1 MFTQNLFIFLL
12 FILFPLPSIQNPT
25 QNISYSLENDDYL
38 LIEISDIKN
47 PVYYVEKKSL
57 DQDINPATFCGLLEP
72 RVDLKYFEKVFDQTD
87 PEIFNEE
94 DQLLMIDDKLY
105 VLLSSGILQ
114 VFNITLDQET
124 TQMQFNHYNEI
135 NLLES
140 NIMKALNGPFYI
152 KMGYNKQFNK
162 LVVVVQEE
170 MVLID
175 IDDNNKTSW
184 MKYEKIQ
191 FENKESLIKAI
202 FYDDFLY
209 LLRNY
214 SFIEEYKVIS
224 ASQISKTAVL
234 NASEFTK
241 HEEKTKNHSTC
252 ILDFDINKNYFSF
265 IENNTKNALTLLRK
279 NASYFSLI
287 TNEPYQNISFEY
299 SPKKV
304 YLTTNKLF
312 ILVDADLNME
322 YFLYEYQLNSTKDF
336 FDFIDVYHIDYEY
349 SDLYIN
355 DFYLFASYQYFTTL
369 LPHALEFPSDLNR
382 RLKISLN
389 VERVREIQGLKRS
402 NNFNNNNQ
410 ELLGPSYFTAAI
422 GNHIGMIKAY
432 LEPGRIICKT
442 HQFTPLGNYS
452 LGLKLYHLNCN
463 SLEDQECK
471 ASASEFYS
479 DEIIYNFQVIAQE
492 NFSKAQI
499 KSENYDDSQGIFL
512 GLALGL
518 GFSIIIMLC
527 CYLYVRKIKKM
538 YLRQEEDTSRGGGQH
553 IRVMSKEE
561 LDEIELTKKKTEV

>member
-1 MFTQNLFIFLL
+1 MFAQSLLLLFV
-12 FILFPLPSIQNPT
+12 FILFPFFSIQTQT
-25 QNISYSLENDDYL
+25 QNISFSLENDDYL
-38 LIEISDIKN
+38 LFEISDLKN

-57 DQDINPATFCGLLEP
+57 DDDINPATFCGLQEP

-87 PEIFNEE
+87 PKIFTEE

-114 VFNITLDQET
+114 VFNITLDHDT
-124 TQMQFNHYNEI
+124 TQMHFNHYNEI

-162 LVVVVQEE
+162 LLVVVQEE
-170 MVLID
+170 MVVIN

-184 MKYEKIQ
+184 MRYEKIQ
-191 FENKESLIKAI
+191 FENKEPLIKAI

-224 ASQISKTAVL
+224 ATQISKTAVL
-234 NASEFTK
+234 NASEI
-241 HEEKTKNHSTC
+241 TKNDVTY

-265 IENNTKNALTLLRK
+265 IENNTKNVFTLLRK
-279 NASYFSLI
+279 DVSYFSLI
-287 TNEPYQNISFEY
+287 TNKPYQNISFEY
-299 SPKKV
+299 SPKKI

-312 ILVDADLNME
+312 ILVDADINME
-322 YFLYEYQLNSTKDF
+322 YFLYEYQLNSTNNF

-349 SDLYIN
+349 ADLYIN
-355 DFYLFASYQYFTTL
+355 DFYLFASYKYFTTL
-369 LPHALEFPSDLNR
+369 LPHALEYPSDLNR
-382 RLKISLN
+382 RLKIALN

-402 NNFNNNNQ
+402 IIFNDNNKNNQ

-422 GNHIGMIKAY
+422 GDHIGMIKAY

-442 HQFTPLGNYS
+442 HKFTPLGNYS

-463 SLEDQECK
+463 SLEDQDCK

-479 DEIIYNFQVIAQE
+479 DEVVYNFQVIAQE
-492 NFSKAQI
+492 NSSQQTKI
-499 KSENYDDSQGIFL
+499 ELEKNEDSQGLFL
-512 GLALGL
+512 GLALGF
-518 GFSIIIMLC
+518 GFSVIIMLC
-527 CYLYVRKIKKM
+527 CYIYVRKIKKM
-538 YLRQEEDTSRGGGQH
+538 YLRNNEEDIGRGQH
-553 IRVMSKEE
+553 VRVMSKEE
-561 LDEIELTKKKTEV
+561 LDEIELTKKRTEV